1 MESKSTVV
9 VPDLCARSLVEQK
22 ADQDGAASDD
32 ELLRVPPG
40 HVVERSLG
48 FHALSLLDPLLS
60 SNRALP
66 RHRAE
71 DAMSVLRI
79 FLLKS

>member
-1 MESKSTVV
+1 
-9 VPDLCARSLVEQK
+9 
-22 ADQDGAASDD
+22 
-32 ELLRVPPG
+32 
-40 HVVERSLG
+40 VERSLG